1 MENIPDLWLYLMLSI
16 SVPFLILTVFHRIYR
31 LEMKRAPFVGKFLRG
46 PGESTFQQIQS
57 VNEDI
62 TTYST
67 YLFLLPI
74 LILVAIFISL
84 REEIS
89 VRAFMAGALIY
100 LFLIAIYGTK
110 LWRRLKLRRAL
121 RLGYDGEVA
130 VAEEITHLMMDGYN
144 VYHDFPAENFNIDH
158 IIVGRCGVF
167 AVETKTRLKRVSKRG
182 GTNAKLMY
190 NGKMIRFPN
199 YTDTESLKQAERQA
213 QWLQNWLSEAVGDP
227 IRVHPILTF
236 PGWYVEKISRGGIP
250 VLNPKMIRGFLN
262 VQRKNVLSESLQQRI
277 NHQLE
282 QKCRDVQLSSI
293 QAGQSGQFKSNEVNV
308 QSEESPSQ
316 DEDYSASWG

>member
-1 MENIPDLWLYLMLSI
+1 MLSI
-16 SVPFLILTVFHRIYR
+16 SVPFLILTVFHRVYR

-74 LILVAIFISL
+74 LILIVIFISL

-89 VRAFMAGALIY
+89 IRTFTAGALIY
-100 LFLIAIYGTK
+100 LLLIAISGTK
-110 LWRRLKLRRAL
+110 LWRRLKQRGVL
-121 RLGYDGEVA
+121 RLGYDGKVA
-130 VAEEITHLMMDGYN
+130 VAQEITHLMVDGYH

-158 IIVGRCGVF
+158 IIVGRCGIF
-167 AVETKTRLKRVSKRG
+167 AVDTKTLSKRVSQKG
-182 GTNAKLMY
+182 NVDAKLIY

-199 YTDTESLKQAERQA
+199 YTDTEFLKQAERQA
-213 QWLQNWLSEAVGDP
+213 HWLQNWLSETVGESV
-227 IRVHPILTF
+227 RVHPILTF
-236 PGWYVEKISRGGIP
+236 PGWSIEKISRGGIP

-262 VQRKNVLSESLQQRI
+262 VQRKNVLSESLLQSI
-277 NHQLE
+277 NLQLE
-282 QKCRDVQLSSI
+282 QKCRDLQFQSVQWKKWDEEKDNEQDAENGDTSLSDEALIS
-293 QAGQSGQFKSNEVNV
+293 S
-308 QSEESPSQ
+308 SQ
-316 DEDYSASWG
+316 KGF